1 MSRHT
6 MIESRLPLWLPAV
19 SVARTEPKFSAL
31 DPASPAGEV
40 QGAVDRLLGTTRGDP
55 GRALMAAIDAL
66 DGAIAALGDRYREDP
81 RSEDSLLARLTFSAL
96 AGTTRA
102 RHDMLP
108 ALRTATRVGPAGLA
122 TARQVLTACE
132 PLLVLLMRDADDPM
146 RVSVAY
152 DEQFARHVSY
162 LRARGWL
169 RAQQGHEAAD
179 SVRRRLWLPASYQRW
194 SDTWPATAHSAE
206 RDPKLMRIQELL
218 DRLVRAPH
226 DPAVM
231 WVVQVLADLCAY
243 AAPDRP
249 TWFVDATYGLRIL
262 VLQAELRNSS
272 YADVAYAA
280 CRLLDEPVMQ
290 CTVLATIDDSELARE

>member
-1 MSRHT
+1 MLTYT
-6 MIESRLPLWLPAV
+6 MIESRLSLWLPAV

-40 QGAVDRLLGTTRGDP
+40 QRAVDRLLGTTRGDS
-55 GRALMAAIDAL
+55 GKGLLAAIDAL
-66 DGAIAALGDRYREDP
+66 DGAITALGDHYRDDP
-81 RSEDSLLARLTFSAL
+81 RSEDSLLAHTVFSAL
-96 AGTTRA
+96 AGTMRA
-102 RHDMLP
+102 RHDMP
-108 ALRTATRVGPAGLA
+108 PVLRTATRVGPAGLA
-122 TARQVLTACE
+122 TARQILTACE
-132 PLLVLLMRDADDPM
+132 PLLVLLMRNGDDPLM
-146 RVSVAY
+146 VSVAY
-152 DEQFARHVSY
+152 DEQFTRHVSY

-179 SVRRRLWLPASYQRW
+179 SVRRKIWLPTSYQRW
-194 SDTWPATAHSAE
+194 PDAWPVTAHSAE

-218 DRLVRAPH
+218 DRLVSTPH

-249 TWFVDATYGLRIL
+249 AWFVDATYGLRIL

-280 CRLLDEPVMQ
+280 CRLLDEPVMRR
-290 CTVLATIDDSELARE
+290 TVLATIDDTELARE